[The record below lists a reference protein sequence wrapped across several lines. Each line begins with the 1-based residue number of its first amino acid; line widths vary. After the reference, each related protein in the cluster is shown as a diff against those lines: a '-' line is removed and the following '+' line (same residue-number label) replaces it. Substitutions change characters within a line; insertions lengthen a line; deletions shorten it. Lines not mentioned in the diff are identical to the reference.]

1 MLIGLFFLRA
11 RERGVRE
18 RGEGQIAQIALGSK
32 QLKGYYIRELFFR
45 LKIALGYFSIDYLMI
60 SRQLIMSEMRTTL
73 LQQSHRLDA
82 IDKLRQEARS
92 IIGGRPTG
100 VRFVQ

>member
-32 QLKGYYIRELFFR
+32 QLKGYFIRELF
-45 LKIALGYFSIDYLMI
+45 S
-60 SRQLIMSEMRTTL
+60 
-73 LQQSHRLDA
+73 
-82 IDKLRQEARS
+82 
-92 IIGGRPTG
+92 
-100 VRFVQ
+100 